1 EVATMASRL
10 LSGVALLIFY
20 ALCVAAKTEKDVTQL
35 QIGVKSSAAL
45 YSLQGMLTDGTK
57 FDSSYDRN
65 DPFEFRLGMG
75 NVIKGWDIGIL
86 GMCIGEKRKLKI
98 PPHMGYGENGSPPKI
113 PASLCHACGGGGAG
127 VNHFP
132 SLPQLPPFPLPLPP
146 SLPPSLLPALP
157 PALPPTLPPSL
168 PPLLSSLPP
177 SLSPSLPTS
186 LPPSFPPPFPP
197 SSVPA
202 GGATLIFETELV
214 DIVDVTE
221 EEPEDEDFNDDDID
235 DTDPQ
240 GEDDDDD
247 EDFDAEDDFYKR
259 EDDGEL

>member
-1 EVATMASRL
+1 MASRL
-10 LSGVALLIFY
+10 LSGAVLLLFY

-35 QIGVKSSAAL
+35 QIGVKVNSRLFSAPVPARFL
-45 YSLQGMLTDGTK
+45 ACPYLPQGLSAQKNLDTVKVHYKGTLTDGTK

-113 PASLCHACGGGGAG
+113 P
-127 VNHFP
+127 
-132 SLPQLPPFPLPLPP
+132 
-146 SLPPSLLPALP
+146 
-157 PALPPTLPPSL
+157 
-168 PPLLSSLPP
+168 
-177 SLSPSLPTS
+177 
-186 LPPSFPPPFPP
+186 
-197 SSVPA
+197 

-214 DIVDVTE
+214 DIVDVPEE
-221 EEPEDEDFNDDDID
+221 EEPEDEDFNDEDID

-247 EDFDAEDDFYKR
+247 DEDFDADDDFYKR
-259 EDDGEL
+259 DDDGEL